1 VPAVTDYL
9 DTIRTAYDTVAADYA
24 ELLRDHLAGSTW
36 DRAML
41 GAYAELVQASGGG
54 RVAEIGCGPGR
65 VTEYLHSLG
74 LDVHGVDL
82 SPEMIAVAR
91 KWYPHLDF
99 KIGEMPGLSIEDSTL
114 TGVVAWYS
122 IIHTPRERLPEI
134 FADFHRILTP
144 GGHLLV
150 AFQVGDEVRH
160 IEHAYGHDIS
170 CDAYRL
176 LPEKIAE
183 QLGEAGFSLVSKLVR
198 EPSEEFETTPQAY
211 LVARK
216 Q

>member
-1 VPAVTDYL
+1 MTDYI
-9 DTIRTAYDTVAADYA
+9 DITRTAYDTVAVDYA
-24 ELLRDHLAGSTW
+24 ELLRGHLAGSIW

-41 GAYAELVQASGGG
+41 GAYTELVQAAGGG

-65 VTEYLHSLG
+65 ITEHLHGLG

-99 KIGEMPGLSIEDSTL
+99 EIGEMPGLSIEDGAL
-114 TGVVAWYS
+114 AGVVAWYS

-134 FADFHRILTP
+134 FADFHRILRP
-144 GGHLLV
+144 GGHLLL
-150 AFQVGDEVRH
+150 AFQVGEEVRH

-176 LPEKIAE
+176 LPDEIVE
-183 QLGEAGFSLVSKLVR
+183 QLGEAGFTMVSKLVR
-198 EPSEEFETTPQAY
+198 EPSEEFEITPQAY
-211 LVARK
+211 LIARK

>member
-1 VPAVTDYL
+1 MTDYL
-9 DTIRTAYDTVAADYA
+9 RTTRTAYDTVAADYA

-36 DRAML
+36 DRAVL
-41 GAYAELVQASGGG
+41 GAYAELVQAAGGG

-65 VTEYLHSLG
+65 ITEYLHQLG

-82 SPEMIAVAR
+82 SPEMVAVAR

-99 KIGEMPGLSIEDSTL
+99 QVGEMPGLSIEDGTL
-114 TGVVAWYS
+114 AGVVAWYS

-134 FADFHRILTP
+134 FADFHRILAP

-176 LPEKIAE
+176 SPEKITE
-183 QLGEAGFSLVSKLVR
+183 QLGEAKFSMLSTLVR
-198 EPSEEFETTPQAY
+198 EPSEEFESTPQAY
-211 LVARK
+211 LIARK

>member
-1 VPAVTDYL
+1 VTDYL
-9 DTIRTAYDTVAADYA
+9 DSTRTAYDTVAADYA

-41 GAYAELVQASGGG
+41 GAYAELVQAAGNG

-65 VTEYLHSLG
+65 ITEYLHSLG
-74 LDVHGVDL
+74 LDIHGVDL

-91 KWYPHLDF
+91 KSYPHLDF
-99 KIGEMPGLSIEDSTL
+99 QLGKMPGLSIEDGTL
-114 TGVVAWYS
+114 AGVVAWYS

-134 FADFHRILTP
+134 FADFHRILAP
-144 GGHLLV
+144 GGHLLL

-183 QLGEAGFSLVSKLVR
+183 QLGETGFSVVSTLVR
-198 EPSEEFETTPQAY
+198 EPSEEFEITPQAY
-211 LVARK
+211 LIARK
-216 Q
+216 P

>member
-1 VPAVTDYL
+1 MTDYL
-9 DTIRTAYDTVAADYA
+9 HTTRTAYDTVAADYA

-36 DRAML
+36 DRAVL
-41 GAYAELVQASGGG
+41 GAYAELVKADGGG

-65 VTEYLHSLG
+65 ITQHLHELG
-74 LDVHGVDL
+74 LDIHGVDL
-82 SPEMIAVAR
+82 SPEMVAVAR
-91 KWYPHLDF
+91 KSYPHLDF
-99 KIGEMPGLSIEDSTL
+99 QTGEMPGLSFEDGAL
-114 TGVVAWYS
+114 AGVVAWYS

-134 FADFHRILTP
+134 FADFHRILAT

-150 AFQVGDEVRH
+150 AFQVGDEIRH

-176 LPEKIAE
+176 APEKIAE
-183 QLGEAGFSLVSKLVR
+183 QLREAGFSLLSTLVR
-198 EPSEEFETTPQAY
+198 EPSEEFESTPQAY
-211 LVARK
+211 LIARK

>member
-1 VPAVTDYL
+1 MTDYL
-9 DTIRTAYDTVAADYA
+9 QTTRTAYDTVAADYA

-36 DRAML
+36 DRAVL
-41 GAYAELVQASGGG
+41 GAYTELVQAAGGG
-54 RVAEIGCGPGR
+54 RVAEIGCGTGR
-65 VTEYLHSLG
+65 ITEYLHQLG
-74 LDVHGVDL
+74 LDIRGVDL
-82 SPEMIAVAR
+82 SPGMLAVAR

-99 KIGEMPGLSIEDSTL
+99 QLGEMPGLSLEDGAL
-114 TGVVAWYS
+114 AGAVAWYS

-134 FADFHRILTP
+134 FADFHRILAP
-144 GGHLLV
+144 GGHLLL

-176 LPEKIAE
+176 VPEKIAA
-183 QLGEAGFSLVSKLVR
+183 QLGEAGFSLLSTLVR
-198 EPSEEFETTPQAY
+198 EPSEEFESTPQAY
-211 LVARK
+211 LIARK

>member
-1 VPAVTDYL
+1 MTDYL
-9 DTIRTAYDTVAADYA
+9 QTTRTAYDTVAADYA
-24 ELLRDHLAGSTW
+24 ELLRDHLAGSVW
-36 DRAML
+36 DRAVL
-41 GAYAELVQASGGG
+41 GAYAELVKTDGGG

-65 VTEYLHSLG
+65 ITQHLHELG
-74 LDVHGVDL
+74 LDIHGVDL
-82 SPEMIAVAR
+82 SPEMVTVAR

-99 KIGEMPGLSIEDSTL
+99 QTGEMPGLSFEDDAL
-114 TGVVAWYS
+114 AGIVAWYS

-134 FADFHRILTP
+134 FADFHRILAT

-150 AFQVGDEVRH
+150 AFQVGDEIRH

-176 LPEKIAE
+176 APEKIAE
-183 QLGEAGFSLVSKLVR
+183 QLGEAGFSVLSTLVR
-198 EPSEEFETTPQAY
+198 EPSEEFESTPQAY
-211 LVARK
+211 LIARK

>member
-1 VPAVTDYL
+1 MTDYL
-9 DTIRTAYDTVAADYA
+9 QTTRTAYDTVAADYA

-41 GAYAELVQASGGG
+41 GTYAELVQAAGGG

-65 VTEYLHSLG
+65 ITEHLHNLG
-74 LDVHGVDL
+74 LDIHGVDL
-82 SPEMIAVAR
+82 SPGMVAVAR

-99 KIGEMPGLSIEDSTL
+99 QIGEMPGLSFEDDAL
-114 TGVVAWYS
+114 AGVVAWYS

-134 FADFHRILTP
+134 FADFNRILAP

-176 LPEKIAE
+176 SPEKITT
-183 QLGEAGFSLVSKLVR
+183 QLGETGFSVISTLVR
-198 EPSEEFETTPQAY
+198 EPSEEFEKTPQAY
-211 LVARK
+211 LIARK

>member
-1 VPAVTDYL
+1 MTDYL
-9 DTIRTAYDTVAADYA
+9 DITRTAYDTVAADYA
-24 ELLRDHLAGSTW
+24 DLLRGHLARSTW
-36 DRAML
+36 DRAVL
-41 GAYAELVQASGGG
+41 GAYAELVQAGGG
-54 RVAEIGCGPGR
+54 GPVAEIGCGPGR
-65 VTEYLHSLG
+65 ITEHLHGLG

-99 KIGEMPGLSIEDSTL
+99 RIGEMPGLSIEDGAL
-114 TGVVAWYS
+114 AGVVAWYS

-134 FADFHRILTP
+134 FADFHRILRP
-144 GGHLLV
+144 GGHLML

-176 LPEKIAE
+176 LPEAIAG
-183 QLGEAGFSLVSKLVR
+183 QLGETGFSMVSELVR
-198 EPSEEFETTPQAY
+198 EPSEEFESTRQAY
-211 LVARK
+211 LIARK

>member
-1 VPAVTDYL
+1 MTDYL
-9 DTIRTAYDTVAADYA
+9 DSTRTAYDTVAADYA

-41 GAYAELVQASGGG
+41 GAYAELVQAAGKG

-65 VTEYLHSLG
+65 ITEYLHSLG
-74 LDVHGVDL
+74 LDIYGVDL
-82 SPEMIAVAR
+82 SPEMLAVAR
-91 KWYPHLDF
+91 KWYPHLEF
-99 KIGEMPGLSIEDSTL
+99 QPGEMPGLSIEDGAL

-134 FADFHRILTP
+134 FTDFHRILAS
-144 GGHLLV
+144 GGHLLL

-176 LPEKIAE
+176 PPEKIAA
-183 QLGEAGFSLVSKLVR
+183 QLGEAGFTVISKLVR
-198 EPSEEFETTPQAY
+198 EPSEEFESTPQAY
-211 LVARK
+211 LIARK
-216 Q
+216 P

>member
-1 VPAVTDYL
+1 MTDYL
-9 DTIRTAYDTVAADYA
+9 TLTRTAYDTVAADYA

-41 GAYAELVQASGGG
+41 GAYAELVQTASGG

-65 VTEYLHSLG
+65 ITQHLHGLG
-74 LDVHGVDL
+74 LDIHGVDL
-82 SPEMIAVAR
+82 SPEMISVAR
-91 KWYPHLDF
+91 KSYPHLDF
-99 KIGEMPGLSIEDSTL
+99 QIGEMPGLSIEDATL
-114 TGVVAWYS
+114 AGVVAWYS

-134 FADFHRILTP
+134 FTDFHRVLAP
-144 GGHLLV
+144 GGHLLL

-176 LPEKIAE
+176 EPEKIAD
-183 QLGEAGFSLVSKLVR
+183 QLGEAGFTLVSQLVR
-198 EPSEEFETTPQAY
+198 EPSEEFEYTPQAY
-211 LVARK
+211 LIARK
-216 Q
+216 P